1 MIISALIWLL
11 QDMFQVLAM
20 GFMLVPELFLL
31 VVVYKMVT
39 GAFSPERISAWIWF
53 CFFGGILWDLRWG
66 TYPGMSALINVAVI
80 VFIYWIWGRTP
91 STGRNPLLFA
101 VLAGIAVFMSGTA
114 HYFAWAVP
122 SQAALRLFII
132 QQLITVPLLIVLSLM
147 YSLGTRNTDV

>member
-1 MIISALIWLL
+1 MIISAFVWLL

-39 GAFSPERISAWIWF
+39 GPLSPEIISAWIWF
-53 CFFGGILWDLRWG
+53 GFFGGVLWDLRWA
-66 TYPGMSALINVAVI
+66 TYPGMSALINVAAILLV
-80 VFIYWIWGRTP
+80 YWIWGRTP
-91 STGRNPLLFA
+91 AGGRSPLLFA
-101 VLAGIAVFMSGTA
+101 ILAGVAVFLSGTA

-132 QQLITVPLLIVLSLM
+132 QQLITVPLLIILSLM
-147 YSLGTRNTDV
+147 YSFGARNTDV